1 MELDDTIKA
10 RIIQADGHYER
21 VDRRG
26 KPSINSQEV
35 FCEEAAAA
43 EKQEKETI
51 GRIFIPMERPEE

>member
-1 MELDDTIKA
+1 MKDKINVLIADDNQDFSHTLSA
-10 RIIQADGHYER
+10 Y
-21 VDRRG
+21 
-26 KPSINSQEV
+26 INSQEV